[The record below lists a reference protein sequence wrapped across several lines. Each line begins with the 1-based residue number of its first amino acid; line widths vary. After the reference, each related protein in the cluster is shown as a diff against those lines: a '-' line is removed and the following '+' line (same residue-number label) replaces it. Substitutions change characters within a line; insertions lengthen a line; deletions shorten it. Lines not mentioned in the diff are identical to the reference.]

1 VIPELAGVNGRFA
14 SLAFARSRAYNLGMS
29 SLARSRGLATLFAVL
44 CLGAA
49 PVHAQVAPLQYWIP
63 GGPFGFGGSSTQ
75 GAEAYGN
82 FPSFNG
88 GNAGGYEFRPGF
100 FVGSQRGNLNWS
112 GLGQTGPAG
121 NFSAL
126 SFDSTQL
133 GYNTKTVGGM
143 PVTFFAGFNSQ
154 KYGDGIGSSLA
165 PLTSGAAPGYSGFA
179 GVEFKPTSNLS
190 LSFGAGFTQYE
201 SSRMD
206 SDIRSN
212 MLPGES
218 PALSG
223 LRR

>member
-1 VIPELAGVNGRFA
+1 
-14 SLAFARSRAYNLGMS
+14 MS
-29 SLARSRGLATLFAVL
+29 SLARPCGLATLLAVL
-44 CLGAA
+44 CLGGA
-49 PVHAQVAPLQYWIP
+49 PAHAQVAPVQYWIP
-63 GGPFGFGGSSTQ
+63 GGPFGFGGSAVQSAD
-75 GAEAYGN
+75 GYGN
-82 FPSFNG
+82 FPSFNAG
-88 GNAGGYEFRPGF
+88 DANGGYGLRPGF
-100 FVGSQRGNLNWS
+100 FVGSQRGSLNWS
-112 GLGQTGPAG
+112 GLGQTGPTG

-126 SFDSTQL
+126 SYDSTQF
-133 GYNTKTVGGM
+133 GYNTKTAGGM

-165 PLTSGAAPGYSGFA
+165 PLTSGVAPGYGAFA

-190 LSFGAGFTQYE
+190 LSFGAGVIQQD
-201 SSRMD
+201 SGRMD

>member
-1 VIPELAGVNGRFA
+1 
-14 SLAFARSRAYNLGMS
+14 MS
-29 SLARSRGLATLFAVL
+29 SLARPCGLATLLAVL
-44 CLGAA
+44 CLGGA
-49 PVHAQVAPLQYWIP
+49 PAHAQVAPVQYWIP
-63 GGPFGFGGSSTQ
+63 GGPFGFGGSAVQSAD
-75 GAEAYGN
+75 GYGN
-82 FPSFNG
+82 FPSFNAG
-88 GNAGGYEFRPGF
+88 DANGGYGFRPGF

-112 GLGQTGPAG
+112 GLGQTGPTG

-126 SFDSTQL
+126 SYDSTQF
-133 GYNTKTVGGM
+133 GYNTKTAGGM

-165 PLTSGAAPGYSGFA
+165 PLTSGAAPGYGAFA

-190 LSFGAGFTQYE
+190 LSFGAGVIQQE
-201 SSRMD
+201 SGRMD

-218 PALSG
+218 PALGG

>member
-1 VIPELAGVNGRFA
+1 
-14 SLAFARSRAYNLGMS
+14 MS
-29 SLARSRGLATLFAVL
+29 NLARFYGLAALFAVL

-49 PVHAQVAPLQYWIP
+49 PAHAQAAPLQYWIP
-63 GGPFGFGGSSTQ
+63 GGPFGFGGVAGQ
-75 GAEAYGN
+75 GSDSYGN
-82 FPSFNG
+82 FPSFNAADASG
-88 GNAGGYEFRPGF
+88 RANFANGF

-112 GLGQTGPAG
+112 GISQTGPAG

-126 SFDSTQL
+126 SYDSTQF
-133 GYNTKTVGGM
+133 GYNTKTAGGM
-143 PVTFFAGFNSQ
+143 PVSFFAGFSSQ

-165 PLTSGAAPGYSGFA
+165 PLSSGASPGYGAFA

-190 LSFGAGFTQYE
+190 LSFGAGFTQQD
-201 SSRMD
+201 SGRMD
-206 SDIRSN
+206 SDIKSN